1 MAAMVVR
8 AFRWLES
15 NLISMVLAILLALTV
30 WIVATQE
37 VNPVEQAEFPSPIP
51 IELEGLGAGL
61 TVTND
66 PAKTAM
72 VEVRAPR
79 STMRSLSA
87 EDITITADLSALG
100 PGTHEVPLKVSV
112 SGQAVVVSLRP
123 ARIRVDI
130 EETGEREL
138 PIQLRLEG
146 QLPVGYRAAAPI
158 VQPSVVRV
166 SGAKSRVALVSEVRA
181 VASLSGLRDT
191 FRGALPLRAYDSDGN
206 LIEDVNITPTT
217 ANVTVPISQE
227 EDFREVAV
235 RVNAN
240 VLPAR
245 GYYVARITA
254 EPPLVPVRGD
264 PDILRNLTAIETQ
277 LISLQG
283 LTEDT
288 DIVAQLQP
296 PEGVTL
302 EGIQTVEVHISVQAQ
317 PDFRVIEVPI
327 RAIGLADGLEATIL
341 PSSAVVSIS
350 GPLPVLDRLNE
361 QQDILITVDLSGLRP
376 GRYQRALKVEIVSGE
391 IPAADLQKVV
401 VESVLPTLVE
411 VEIVTAGGR

>member
-1 MAAMVVR
+1 MVVR
-8 AFRWLES
+8 VFRWMES

-37 VNPVEQAEFPSPIP
+37 VNPVEQAEFASPIP
-51 IELEGLGAGL
+51 IELSGLSSDL
-61 TVTND
+61 TITNN
-66 PAKTAM
+66 PVETAT
-72 VEVRAPR
+72 VELRAPR

-87 EDITITADLSALG
+87 EDFTITADLSALG
-100 PGTHEVPLKVSV
+100 PGTHEVPLKVSIA
-112 SGQAVVVSLRP
+112 GQAVVVAVRP
-123 ARIRVDI
+123 SRIRVDI
-130 EETGEREL
+130 EELAEREL

-146 QLPVGYRAAAPI
+146 QLPVGYRAATPV
-158 VQPSVVRV
+158 VQPTVAHI

-181 VASLSGLRDT
+181 VASVSSLRDT
-191 FRGALPLRAYDSDGN
+191 LRSALPLRAYDSDGN
-206 LIEDVNITPTT
+206 PIEGITITPAT
-217 ANVTVPISQE
+217 ANVTIPISQE

-254 EPPLVPVRGD
+254 EPMLVPVRGD
-264 PDILRNLTAIETQ
+264 PDILRNLTAVETQ

-296 PEGVTL
+296 PAGVTL
-302 EGIQTVEVHISVQAQ
+302 EGIRTVEVHISVQAQ

-327 RAIGLADGLEATIL
+327 QAVGLAEGLEATIL
-341 PSSAVVSIS
+341 PGSAVVSIS

-361 QQDILITVDLSGLRP
+361 QQDILVTVDLSGLRP
-376 GRYQRALKVEIVSGE
+376 GRYQRALRVEIVSGE

-401 VESVLPTLVE
+401 IESVLPTLVE
-411 VEIVTAGGR
+411 VEIATAGGR